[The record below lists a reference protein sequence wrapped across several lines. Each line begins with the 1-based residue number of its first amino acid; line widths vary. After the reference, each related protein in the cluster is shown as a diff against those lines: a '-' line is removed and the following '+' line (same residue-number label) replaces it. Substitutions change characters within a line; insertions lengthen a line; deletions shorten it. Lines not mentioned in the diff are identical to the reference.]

1 MTGNIIGE
9 PIDGYVQTQIALRQF
24 SQFSGYDYSRTSP
37 EFQYL
42 TNRNAWVKLASSV
55 EITNAGLR
63 KLTNINIEN
72 ANNFLGT
79 GLAKKAILFNTLSEY
94 TNSSSPLTSKR
105 AGITNT
111 NTLWNDDFAYGIGG
125 KNFGLQPPPGIIG
138 VTVDSL
144 NRGSIRKA
152 NINLKAHNRFQFD
165 IIELLYLRL
174 GFTMMLEWGWDKYL
188 SLNKEGTVSLNDT
201 GNTIIEEKWFES
213 TGYNQISM
221 LNLIQSYRKNYSG
234 NYDGFFGKVSNFT
247 WNYNSDGTYDIAID
261 LITIGDVIESLK
273 VNTSSKIV
281 ASTTGEVESP
291 TEPQEAANNITQA
304 SYLNT
309 VGYFLYKKAFEIG
322 TAVPPNSSVE
332 FGAKSNTNL
341 FFLPGKLVDSF
352 IKDGQHNYL
361 AINPSRKYGE
371 RTNAK
376 GNQSIQFYIRLKEFF
391 SQLES
396 LVIPIIDN
404 NLQLTFEL
412 NSCLMTHFPNQISL
426 DPKVCV
432 FKYPLGYGD
441 IIDGGGGE
449 GVYNPASIDA
459 RISPAYLSKLADYQ
473 VKKGD
478 YIYGDLMNIYIN
490 FEYISGL
497 LLQNGGPDQD
507 LSLFKFLQDLCNGI
521 NNALGGVNK
530 LEPIIKDDYIITI
543 IDQTFS
549 SAANNSVD
557 LNVYGYNPDTQTS
570 NFVKDIKFVSKITP
584 GLASTIT
591 IGATAGGSSTSEIDG
606 TAFSK
611 WSEGLVDRFSRN
623 VAEPTGV
630 KTLEIQS
637 TEEKEALQE
646 KKYEDEWNELPD
658 VDIVK
663 EDIQDIFAAVVGGG
677 ISTFNFSLGV
687 AAAGA
692 LSSTPEERKE
702 ASKNLNKIVPPGN
715 KYTKLIAKPGGVSL
729 EEYKREARE
738 QDEKERRRNIVEV
751 EDLQDLVCTDYYF
764 YLINAFGGRS
774 NNYQVPFRNKAN
786 RGEVISR
793 PYEKSIDNAR
803 YLEYNDTFISQGKA
817 AYKNYLNMLNNRRY
831 GETNTP
837 SSEIG
842 FIPLSFDVTLD
853 GISGVKIYNKLNI
866 NNNFLPSN
874 YPESLKFVITKVNH
888 SISNNSWE
896 TSLSTVSI
904 PQTSEYKFGE
914 FVTIPTLTNTGGSGE
929 GSSLPGVVDGVPKV
943 TLGPGGYSVE
953 TTNLASKWKNKVIY
967 VPEETK
973 KTMLVLHHTA
983 GNQAGKEGVIRDVTL
998 GTWKKV
1004 DFPLATHYVI
1014 QDGITEQIFD
1024 EKYWSYHCGWNDE
1037 VNKRSLSVELGA
1049 YGCLIL
1055 RDGKY
1060 WAEANTNFT
1069 TTTIPENQVART
1081 VDKCGNPSPYRGYEY
1096 MHKYTPYQITKLEN
1110 LIIGWRTKHKGV
1122 KWEFNYD
1129 EMFPGMGLPNQDK
1142 GKFRILSENAK
1153 AAIPGVYSHN
1163 STEQYKIDVMPQLEL
1178 IQMLRRVL
1186 DNATPGMNKCPR
1198 NSPSIEK

>member
-9 PIDGYVQTQIALRQF
+9 PIDGYVQQQIGIRQL
-24 SQFSGYDYSRTSP
+24 SQFSGYEYSRTSP
-37 EFQYL
+37 ELQYL

-55 EITNAGLR
+55 EITNAGLK

-72 ANNFLGT
+72 ANNYLST

-94 TNSSSPLTSKR
+94 VDSKSPLTSKR
-105 AGITNT
+105 AGVANVYVDGSPG
-111 NTLWNDDFAYGIGG
+111 NTLWNNNFAYGIGG
-125 KNFGLQPPPGIIG
+125 KDFGLQPPPGIID

-188 SLNKEGTVSLNDT
+188 SLNEGNISFSDM

-213 TGYNQISM
+213 TGYSQIGM
-221 LNLIQSYRKNYSG
+221 LNLIQSYRKKYSG

-247 WNYNSDGTYDIAID
+247 WNYNSDGTYDISID

-281 ASTTGEVESP
+281 ASTTGEVESA

-309 VGYFLYKKAFEIG
+309 VGYFLYKKAIEIG
-322 TAVPPNSSVE
+322 TRVVE
-332 FGAKSNTNL
+332 GSEFIAKENRQL
-341 FFLPGKLVDSF
+341 AYVLGK
-352 IKDGQHNYL
+352 NYL
-361 AINPSRKYGE
+361 AINPSRQVGN

-376 GNQSIQFYIRLKEFF
+376 GNQSIQFYVRLKEFF

-396 LVIPIIDN
+396 LVIPRIDN
-404 NLQLTFEL
+404 NLQLKFEL

-426 DPKVCV
+426 DPKICV

-441 IIDGGGGE
+441 IPEADGE
-449 GVYNPASIDA
+449 GTEGIMNPASIDA
-459 RISPAYLSKLADYQ
+459 RNKPNYLSNLADYQ

-478 YIYGDLMNIYIN
+478 YIYGDLMNIYVN

-549 SAANNSVD
+549 SGANNSVN
-557 LNVYGYNPDTQTS
+557 LNVYGYNTDTKTS

-623 VAEPTGV
+623 VTEPTGV
-630 KTLEIQS
+630 KTLEDQS
-637 TEEKEALQE
+637 VEENEAARE

-658 VDIVK
+658 VDINAADVK
-663 EDIQDIFAAVVGGG
+663 LTLVEIF
-677 ISTFNFSLGV
+677 LP
-687 AAAGA
+687 GA
-692 LSSTPEERKE
+692 LPWFDETAKE
-702 ASKNLNKIVPPGN
+702 AEQISKTLNKLVPPGN
-715 KYTKLIAKPGGVSL
+715 RYAGLTNKSGGVSL
-729 EEYKREARE
+729 EEYKRFARE
-738 QDEKERRRNIVEV
+738 QDDLERRRNILEV

-764 YLINAFGGRS
+764 YLINAFGGKS
-774 NNYQVPFRNKAN
+774 NNYQIPFRNKSN

-793 PYEKSIDNAR
+793 PYEKSSSSAR

-817 AYKNYLNMLNNRRY
+817 AYKNYLNMLNSRRY
-831 GETNTP
+831 GERNIP

-842 FIPLSFDVTLD
+842 FIPLSFDITLD

-888 SISNNSWE
+888 IISNNSWE

-914 FVTIPTLTNTGGSGE
+914 FITPITPGGGGNNSGGENTGNTDPNARRTTITSDIDLTFGSG
-929 GSSLPGVVDGVPKV
+929 
-943 TLGPGGYSVE
+943 TLMYYP
-953 TTNLASKWKNKVIY
+953 T
-967 VPEETK
+967 ETK
-973 KTMLVLHHTA
+973 KTQLYLHHTA
-983 GNQAGKEGVIRDVTL
+983 GNQAGDDKDKSTVTSTIRD
-998 GTWKKV
+998 TWAPQGHV
-1004 DFPLATHYVI
+1004 ATHYII
-1014 QDGITEQIFD
+1014 QGSGFTEHLFD
-1024 EKYWSYHCGWNDE
+1024 EKYWSNHLAARSSEDP
-1037 VNKRSLSVELGA
+1037 NKNSKIHLDPISLSVEIAG
-1049 YGCLIL
+1049 YGFLERNEKGQFINWK
-1055 RDGKY
+1055 GGV
-1060 WAEANTNFT
+1060 
-1069 TTTIPENQVART
+1069 IPINQVGVS
-1081 VDKCGNPSPYRGYEY
+1081 VDKNLKISPYRGYQY
-1096 MHKYTPYQITKLEN
+1096 WHNYTQDQIDALEK
-1110 LIIGWRTKHKGV
+1110 LIIRWKKEHPGISWK
-1122 KWEFNYD
+1122 FDFD
-1129 EMFPGMGLPNQDK
+1129 EMFPPSKDETVTGVG
-1142 GKFRILSENAK
+1142 RTLSRK
-1153 AAIPGVYSHN
+1153 ALDGIPGVYSHC
-1163 STEQYKIDVMPQLEL
+1163 SVRIDKVDIFPQAALIKMLKKHLED
-1178 IQMLRRVL
+1178 VT
-1186 DNATPGMNKCPR
+1186 NY
-1198 NSPSIEK
+1198 